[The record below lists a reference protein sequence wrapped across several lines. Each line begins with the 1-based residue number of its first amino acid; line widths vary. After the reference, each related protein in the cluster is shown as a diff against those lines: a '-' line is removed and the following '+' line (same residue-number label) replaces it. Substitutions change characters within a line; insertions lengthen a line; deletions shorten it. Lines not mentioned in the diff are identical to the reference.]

1 MQQERVIRKYT
12 NRRLYDT
19 AGSRHV
25 TLEDL
30 RQLIVAGEKIKV
42 IDDKSGE
49 DLTRPVLLQIISE
62 QEHLGSPVLSAELL
76 EMIIRFY
83 GRPMQALLSGY
94 MEQAFTAMLRQQ
106 ETMQSEMAKA
116 MQGPFAPLTELAQKN
131 LALWEQMQAAT
142 RDAFI
147 GRGDRIKVLQP
158 KQEMSAVHIAD
169 GYYRASGKPLAVFT
183 ENRVADL
190 PDVPTIAEAV
200 RPAFARWSCCW
211 PSWSRPARS
220 CPPRRPR
227 PRRRSAR

>member
-1 MQQERVIRKYT
+1 MPANSSGRTMQQQRVIRKYT

-19 AGSRHV
+19 TGSRHV

-30 RQLIVAGEKIKV
+30 RHLIVSGEKIKV

-49 DLTRPVLLQIISE
+49 DLTRQVLLQIISE

-94 MEQAFTAMLRQQ
+94 LEQAFTAMLRQQ
-106 ETMQSEMAKA
+106 ETVQSEMAKA

-142 RDAFI
+142 RDAFM
-147 GRGDRIKVLQP
+147 GGAAAAKTSERNDKKP
-158 KQEMSAVHIAD
+158 ND
-169 GYYRASGKPLAVFT
+169 GKKGK
-183 ENRVADL
+183 
-190 PDVPTIAEAV
+190 
-200 RPAFARWSCCW
+200 
-211 PSWSRPARS
+211 
-220 CPPRRPR
+220 
-227 PRRRSAR
+227 